1 MLLKGETP
9 ETIAYVTMY
18 DGNGK
23 RLLLDTADC
32 AGRVSN
38 KASAVSGVV
47 IERRTAVNAETVVL
61 RGLVRADGTL
71 EVLGKVGLTPG
82 PVEVTVRTVAATATP
97 RGNWWE
103 ALAKIRAVQAARGHA
118 PRTREEINALR
129 DE

>member
-1 MLLKGETP
+1 MATGRGSCSIQPIVREGFQT
-9 ETIAYVTMY
+9 
-18 DGNGK
+18 K
-23 RLLLDTADC
+23 RLLS
-32 AGRVSN
+32 V
-38 KASAVSGVV
+38 VWV